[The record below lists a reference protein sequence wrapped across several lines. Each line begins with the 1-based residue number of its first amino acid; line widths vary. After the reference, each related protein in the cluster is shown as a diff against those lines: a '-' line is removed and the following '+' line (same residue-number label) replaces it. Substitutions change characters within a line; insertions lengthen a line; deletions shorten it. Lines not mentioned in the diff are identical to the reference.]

1 VSRSSEQSEEEIL
14 PLPLRY
20 TQSQGQN
27 DKGKLGVRMTESE
40 GARNDNKKALAMTG
54 KKGLAMTPPLRH
66 CEERKRLRG
75 IAEANW
81 SERFLALRSEQA
93 PQSPS

>member
-1 VSRSSEQSEEEIL
+1 MPDESGNYKTRRRSCAIPRPTEIATPEPALVSRSSEQSEEEIL

-40 GARNDNKKALAMTG
+40 GARNDG
-54 KKGLAMTPPLRH
+54 
-66 CEERKRLRG
+66 
-75 IAEANW
+75 
-81 SERFLALRSEQA
+81 
-93 PQSPS
+93 